1 MVTAVEEAQTLQSE
15 RVVAEHLLLGL
26 LRQAGPD
33 LTGVLSQAGITRE
46 LLVERLTAT
55 AKDRPLGTDDAEAL
69 RSIGIDLDA
78 VNRSLETNFGP
89 KALERAA
96 EPKRRGWG
104 GLVSGA
110 GHIPFSPEAKKSL
123 ELSLREAIAHQ
134 DKTIQETHLAL
145 GILHASGSAMDIVGG
160 RAPLDQLRIR
170 IKALQQRAS

>member
-69 RSIGIDLDA
+69 PSIGIDLDA
-78 VNRSLETNFGP
+78 VNRSLETN
-89 KALERAA
+89 
-96 EPKRRGWG
+96 
-104 GLVSGA
+104 
-110 GHIPFSPEAKKSL
+110 
-123 ELSLREAIAHQ
+123 
-134 DKTIQETHLAL
+134 
-145 GILHASGSAMDIVGG
+145 
-160 RAPLDQLRIR
+160 
-170 IKALQQRAS
+170 